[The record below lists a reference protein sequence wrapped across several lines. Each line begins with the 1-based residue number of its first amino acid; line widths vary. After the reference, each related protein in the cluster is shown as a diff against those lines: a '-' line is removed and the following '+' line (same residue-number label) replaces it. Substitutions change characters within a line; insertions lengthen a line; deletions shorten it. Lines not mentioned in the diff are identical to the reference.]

1 MATFKLRADPLTGE
15 TGLVVHIYIA
25 GGAAANGAGDALT
38 ESSGLFTATVAES
51 LIGRHEYSV
60 KDGNGLTRWVGE
72 VYCSSDDAWIADDPG
87 PIIHSPV
94 QRSLN
99 DSTSISIW
107 WPRSGATL
115 TGNKSISNGAWA
127 AITGAFAS
135 TATTAGGYYL
145 YTLAYNAA
153 DRPAGEGTVLYEI
166 TDGTR
171 TGYLTLEIIGGAS
184 NITTSTT
191 IVES

>member
-1 MATFKLRADPLTGE
+1 MATFKLRADPLAGE
-15 TGLVVHIYIA
+15 TGLVVYIYTV
-25 GGAAANGAGDALT
+25 GGAVANGAGDALT
-38 ESSGLFTATVAES
+38 ESSGLFSATVGES
-51 LIGRHEYSV
+51 LTGRHEYSV
-60 KDGNGLTRWVGE
+60 KDGDGLTRWIGE
-72 VYCSSDDAWIADDPG
+72 VYCVGTVWNADDPG
-87 PIIHSPV
+87 QVVYPSV

-99 DSTSISIW
+99 DENAISIW
-107 WPRSGATL
+107 WPVSGATL
-115 TGNKSISNGAWA
+115 TGNKSIDNGAWA

-135 TATTAGGYYL
+135 TVITAGGYYL